1 MKKIHEYYSEDPRRF
16 YEGFHKFCILFKT
29 TSEDWLENHE
39 QECAEKAGFYF
50 AAALV
55 DQYLS
60 EVARSA
66 KQEEESKILAEEQR
80 LQLEFIKSQ
89 LERAFEI

>member
-1 MKKIHEYYSEDPRRF
+1 MRKIHEYYSEDPRRF
-16 YEGFHKFCILFKT
+16 YEGFHQFCIVFKT
-29 TSEDWLENHE
+29 TSEAWLQEHE

-55 DQYLS
+55 DQYLT

-66 KQEEESKILAEEQR
+66 KKEEEDRILAEEQR
-80 LQLEFIKSQ
+80 MQLEVINTYYIIYCSW
-89 LERAFEI
+89 